1 MLFGKPLAV
10 LVFGRGISD
19 RIAQSSHFDAR
30 VEERLDGWKVPE
42 RRFVIMRVVMAIV
55 IVNVNVM
62 VVAIVVMVV
71 VAVMAIVVVPLA
83 GMGRDD
89 LDVCAADAL
98 PQHPAGHQIEMVES
112 ALFELG
118 AALHRS
124 ERPESCYRSTHHMAP
139 PTSDQG
145 SPDSTVLDFQSD
157 SPVIPEGSGNPP
169 QLPNLQDARVQGDPG
184 SCESRV
190 GPMSLDA
197 SPARPCMIC
206 VVRRD
211 LLCVQQVFYGTCSRR
226 NRCQK

>member
-1 MLFGKPLAV
+1 MARESKRAGAGPHLRFIIHGFQRDSMLFGKPLAV

-55 IVNVNVM
+55 IVNVNVNVM

-145 SPDSTVLDFQSD
+145 SPDSTVFDFQSD

-169 QLPNLQDARVQGDPG
+169 QLPEPPGRQGAGRPRVLRKPRRSHEPG
-184 SCESRV
+184 RLA
-190 GPMSLDA
+190 G
-197 SPARPCMIC
+197 
-206 VVRRD
+206 
-211 LLCVQQVFYGTCSRR
+211 
-226 NRCQK
+226 